1 MRIPVLVIL
10 ALVAA
15 LALAAGASAATL
27 TDSGGVLTFTAGAGA
42 ADTTSIEAMGSAIRF
57 SGSGETVSASG
68 CTVVTAGS
76 VFDCS
81 GVTRV
86 VVDLGDRDDSFTS
99 DVASAISLT
108 VQGGDGND
116 FLQGADSTG
125 DTIDG
130 GNGNDVVLGLD
141 GADTLTG
148 GAGDDDVEG
157 GVGNDVIDGGAGDD
171 DVDGGAGADDLHGG
185 SGIDSAF
192 PVGTGNPA
200 PDVRGTLD
208 DSADDGG
215 PGEADNV
222 HSDVENLDGGSFA
235 ATSGA
240 PSDGLVTL
248 VGSAASNSLSVS
260 SGRGILDGGAGN
272 DVLGGGPLDDTITS
286 RDGYADVVT
295 CGEGADT
302 VIADT
307 FDTVSDSCENVQ
319 RAAVA
324 LPGAPAP
331 APDAQP
337 TVAWT
342 GPAEHATIA
351 GSAKTTLT
359 ASAGDDHGIA
369 KVQFLADT
377 RLLCEDTTAPYSCVY
392 SPRGDEGGL
401 RTLEAVAIDGAQQA
415 ATALKSVTV
424 GRFTPVLS
432 LSVSPSS
439 DRTPPL
445 HFRAHGRLTLPS
457 GMTHSIG
464 CSTGTVTVRIEAG
477 TKTVSTRHI
486 DLEHDCT
493 YSSSIA
499 FHSRSSFGKAT
510 VLHLTARF
518 GGSAVL
524 TAASAKRRSA
534 RIR

>member
-1 MRIPVLVIL
+1 MRIPVLLFL
-10 ALVAA
+10 ALVTA
-15 LALAAGASAATL
+15 LVLAAGASAATL
-27 TDSGGVLTFTAGAGA
+27 TDSGGVLTFTAAAGA
-42 ADTTSIEAMGSAIRF
+42 KDTTSIQTMGSAIRF
-57 SGSGETVSASG
+57 SGTGEAISASG
-68 CTVVTAGS
+68 CTVVTAPS

-86 VVDLGDRDDSFTS
+86 VVDLGDQDDSFTS
-99 DVASAISLT
+99 DVASGISLT

-116 FLQGADSTG
+116 FLQGDDSFG

-130 GNGNDVVLGLD
+130 GNGNDVVLGLG
-141 GADTLTG
+141 GADVVSG

-157 GVGNDVIDGGAGDD
+157 GGGNDVLDGGAGDD
-171 DVDGGAGADDLHGG
+171 DLEGGAGADDLHGG

-192 PVGTGNPA
+192 PAGVADPA

-208 DSADDGG
+208 DVADDGG
-215 PGEADNV
+215 PGEADDI
-222 HSDVENLDGGSFA
+222 HSDVENLEGGSFA
-235 ATSGA
+235 ATAGA
-240 PSDGLVTL
+240 PGDGAVTL
-248 VGSAASNSLSVS
+248 VGSAASNSLTVS
-260 SGRGILDGGAGN
+260 SGRGNIDGGAGN

-295 CGEGADT
+295 CGDGADT

-319 RAAVA
+319 RATVT
-324 LPGAPAP
+324 LPGDPPP

-342 GPAEHATIA
+342 APAEHATIA

-359 ASAGDDHGIA
+359 ASATDDHGIT
-369 KVQFLADT
+369 KVQFLAGT

-401 RTLEAVAIDGAQQA
+401 RTLEVVAIDSAQHA

-424 GRFTPVLS
+424 GPFTPKLS

-439 DRTPPL
+439 DRKPPL
-445 HFRAHGRLTLPS
+445 HFRAHGKLTLPT
-457 GMTHSIG
+457 GMTRSTG
-464 CSTGTVTVRIEAG
+464 CSTGTVTVKIEAG
-477 TKTVSTRHI
+477 AKTVSTHHVDVER
-486 DLEHDCT
+486 DCT

-518 GGSAVL
+518 GGSTAL
-524 TAASAKRRSA
+524 KAASAKQASA

>member
-42 ADTTSIEAMGSAIRF
+42 ADSTSIQAMGSAIRF

-116 FLQGADSTG
+116 FLQGSDSTG

-130 GNGNDVVLGLD
+130 GNGG
-141 GADTLTG
+141 
-148 GAGDDDVEG
+148 
-157 GVGNDVIDGGAGDD
+157 
-171 DVDGGAGADDLHGG
+171 
-185 SGIDSAF
+185 
-192 PVGTGNPA
+192 
-200 PDVRGTLD
+200 
-208 DSADDGG
+208 
-215 PGEADNV
+215 
-222 HSDVENLDGGSFA
+222 
-235 ATSGA
+235 
-240 PSDGLVTL
+240 
-248 VGSAASNSLSVS
+248 
-260 SGRGILDGGAGN
+260 
-272 DVLGGGPLDDTITS
+272 
-286 RDGYADVVT
+286 
-295 CGEGADT
+295 
-302 VIADT
+302 
-307 FDTVSDSCENVQ
+307 
-319 RAAVA
+319 
-324 LPGAPAP
+324 
-331 APDAQP
+331 
-337 TVAWT
+337 
-342 GPAEHATIA
+342 
-351 GSAKTTLT
+351 
-359 ASAGDDHGIA
+359 
-369 KVQFLADT
+369 T

-415 ATALKSVTV
+415 TTALKSVTV
-424 GRFTPVLS
+424 GRFTPLLS

-439 DRTPPL
+439 DRKPPL
-445 HFRAHGRLTLPS
+445 HFRAHGSLTLPS
-457 GMTHSIG
+457 SMTHSIG
-464 CSTGTVTVRIEAG
+464 CSTGTVAVKIEAG
-477 TKTVSTRHI
+477 AKTVSTRHI
-486 DLEHDCT
+486 ELEHDCT

-510 VLHLTARF
+510 VLHLSARF